1 MDPRQ
6 KKKIIYSE
14 FKQCIIK
21 VTKKGH
27 YRFRYLL
34 GEAADQITVC
44 KKAFD
49 KFHGIDHT
57 YVDRL
62 VQYHK
67 KKVIRLTTYLTCS
80 LINMTQSVRL
90 VPDSH
95 ESKRITAQEM
105 RRLEIVAE
113 TFKINLTA
121 DQKAA
126 ILIPNTVKHK
136 TCFGWMKRF
145 FQLMGDV
152 APNRAE
158 EIHLEPIDVVDIYLE
173 YKRDLTEHADFP
185 TLCYSS
191 FCGVW
196 ADCFPH
202 VTIRQYKAV
211 SGKCSTCAT
220 LSDLRRT
227 YGDTPRRR

>member
-1 MDPRQ
+1 MLRT
-6 KKKIIYSE
+6 Y
-14 FKQCIIK
+14 FM
-21 VTKKGH
+21 
-27 YRFRYLL
+27 
-34 GEAADQITVC
+34 VC
-44 KKAFD
+44 LK
-49 KFHGIDHT
+49 
-57 YVDRL
+57 
-62 VQYHK
+62 
-67 KKVIRLTTYLTCS
+67 
-80 LINMTQSVRL
+80 LIWQSVRL
-90 VPDSH
+90 VPDFN
-95 ESKRITAQEM
+95 ETDRIKTHQM
-105 RRLEIVAE
+105 RQLEIAAE
-113 TFKINLTA
+113 KFKINLTV
-121 DQKAA
+121 DQMAA

-136 TCFGWMKRF
+136 TCFGWMKIF

-191 FCGVW
+191 FCEVW
-196 ADCFPH
+196 KDCFPH

-220 LSDLRRT
+220 LSDLRRS